1 MEGYRRPADPPG
13 QGPRAVAIKPL
24 RRRFNPWLRLGLMWL
39 AVVAMLLGAYLL
51 TDGMQNPLPIGFL
64 LAVLAAFT
72 LSIAGLL
79 VFYRRR
85 AMKLAIEN
93 NEGIALLNSGRLDE
107 AITLYGSLYS
117 RAGNMHSLRAL
128 FVTNLGIAYLRRG
141 EADRALEHFDI
152 ARKSGWVARQK
163 LLPNQTVLLM
173 STATAQFARGDI
185 AAAKET
191 LAEAQRGC
199 PPARRGML
207 LAIETLV
214 ATREGEFAQ
223 AAEHAGMRWSE
234 AEALLPATSMRL
246 LRVLRAFAL
255 VNAGLGE
262 TATREASDLLI
273 GARPS
278 RLGEFD
284 YIAQNWPAFRAFLV
298 EHGFAV

>member
-1 MEGYRRPADPPG
+1 
-13 QGPRAVAIKPL
+13 
-24 RRRFNPWLRLGLMWL
+24 
-39 AVVAMLLGAYLL
+39 
-51 TDGMQNPLPIGFL
+51 
-64 LAVLAAFT
+64 
-72 LSIAGLL
+72 
-79 VFYRRR
+79 
-85 AMKLAIEN
+85 
-93 NEGIALLNSGRLDE
+93 
-107 AITLYGSLYS
+107 
-117 RAGNMHSLRAL
+117 
-128 FVTNLGIAYLRRG
+128 
-141 EADRALEHFDI
+141 
-152 ARKSGWVARQK
+152 
-163 LLPNQTVLLM
+163 
-173 STATAQFARGDI
+173 
-185 AAAKET
+185 
-191 LAEAQRGC
+191 
-199 PPARRGML
+199 ML